1 MSNINYLSI
10 NENFPVAGQ
19 DNDTQV
25 FRDNFDTIK
34 NSLRAAQEE
43 ITDLQNNS
51 APLNADANF
60 RGNRIEQAKLR
71 NVVDELYGP
80 TQWPEDTLEVS
91 FANGSY
97 QSFILTTGTTIEF
110 TEFSG
115 ENTPNDAPEGV
126 AKIRLEL
133 KSSAEEARTV
143 TFSAGAG
150 TNFKRNGFTTVG
162 TPTATSF
169 SISISSS
176 TNPTIIE
183 VWRYELDN
191 IYIRNLGTFE

>member
-60 RGNRIEQAKLR
+60 RGNRIEQSILK
-71 NVVDELYGP
+71 NVTTQLVEKNTPEGETKIIEAIFVDG
-80 TQWPEDTLEVS
+80 
-91 FANGSY
+91 GY
-97 QSFILTTGTTIEF
+97 QTVNVTDNLTIEF
-110 TEFSG
+110 TEFPG
-115 ENTPNDAPEGV
+115 DNITTETPEGV
-126 AKIRLEL
+126 GLIRLEL
-133 KSSAEEARTV
+133 VSSSGTHDVTFVSSAGTTFKKNSVTV
-143 TFSAGAG
+143 KGSPTASS
-150 TNFKRNGFTTVG
+150 FTIEVG
-162 TPTATSF
+162 TDPMVF
-169 SISISSS
+169 
-176 TNPTIIE
+176 E
-183 VWRYELDN
+183 VWRYELN
-191 IYIRNLGTFE
+191 KIYIKNLGTFE